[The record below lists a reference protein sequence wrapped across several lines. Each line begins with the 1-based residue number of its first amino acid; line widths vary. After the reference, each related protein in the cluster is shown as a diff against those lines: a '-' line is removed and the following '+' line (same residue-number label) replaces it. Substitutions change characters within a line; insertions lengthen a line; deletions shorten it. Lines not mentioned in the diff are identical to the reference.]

1 MGMDPKNKTYR
12 AVISSDW
19 NECLAPCGPFDFIAF
34 TYPELKP
41 HLDAIFKRYTGNT
54 ISLGDAV
61 RRIQKLLP
69 APTTEKQMDA
79 YLNASF
85 ITYRGVPEL
94 IEWCL
99 NKDILFMVNTTGM
112 IGYFQ
117 RIFARGLLPHFPVLS
132 AHPMIRYARR
142 RSDPEYIFD
151 LYEIKDKFANTETAL
166 RTFNIPSARVI
177 IIGDSGGDGPHF
189 EGGAR
194 INALLIGSMT
204 KASLSKYCEQLN
216 IPIQIQFGL
225 SCADGE
231 NRDPQKEMQVDFRG
245 LIPKIEDFLV

>member
-1 MGMDPKNKTYR
+1 MDPKRKTYR
-12 AVISSDW
+12 ALISSDW

-41 HLDAIFKRYTGNT
+41 HLDTIFKHYTGNL

-61 RRIQKLLP
+61 RQIQKLLP
-69 APTTEKQMDA
+69 APITEKQMDA

-85 ITYRGVPEL
+85 ITYRGVAEL

-99 NKDILFMVNTTGM
+99 SNDILFMVNTTGM

-132 AHPMIRYARR
+132 AHPMARYARR
-142 RSDPEYIFD
+142 RSDPDYIFA
-151 LYEIKDKFANTETAL
+151 LYEIKDKFANTEAAL

-177 IIGDSGGDGPHF
+177 IMGDSGGDGPHF
-189 EGGAR
+189 KRGAG

-204 KASLSKYCEQLN
+204 KASLSKYCKQLN
-216 IPIQIQFGL
+216 ISIPIQFGI
-225 SCADGE
+225 SYADGE
-231 NRDPQKEMQVDFRG
+231 ERDPQQEMQIDFRG
-245 LIPKIEDFLV
+245 LMPLIEDFLV